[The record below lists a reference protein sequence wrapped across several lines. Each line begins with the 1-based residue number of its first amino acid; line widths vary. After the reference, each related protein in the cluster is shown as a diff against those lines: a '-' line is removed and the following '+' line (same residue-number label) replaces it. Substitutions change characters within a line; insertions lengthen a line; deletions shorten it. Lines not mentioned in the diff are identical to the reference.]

1 MLDRTFVHVPGVGRK
16 TERELW
22 KLGIRSWSDAAK
34 LSALP
39 LRQRTIERLQ
49 EYIPRSQQA
58 LKARDAAFFSHLSHI
73 GEAWRLFE
81 AFSDSC
87 VYLDIETTGLSP
99 VFNTVT
105 VVGLYDGKD
114 YRVFIDGQNLGDL
127 PAALKGYSMA
137 VTFNGSQFDLRFL
150 KVAFPGIE
158 LPAVHIDLRWVTRR
172 LGYSGGLKRVEADF
186 GLSRPSQVAQI
197 AGFDATVLWS
207 KYLRG
212 DHKALDLLVRYNTQD
227 VVNLKAIME
236 RSYRKMVRTIDGAST
251 GHVKGFKGKRLALP
265 PVSNPYKH
273 VARENPH
280 RHLVADLLD
289 KAHKRGKGTRI
300 VGIDLTGSQK
310 RATGWALLD
319 GCEAVT
325 ELIALDKD
333 LLEKTI
339 ASKPDLVSIDS
350 PLSLPGGTSSPQEWK
365 RSGLPIY
372 RACELALKRMGISVF
387 WCLLPTM
394 RALTLRGIRLANEL
408 RAAGLSVI
416 ESYPGAAQDLLRI
429 PRKGTSLD
437 ELRWGLHEAGIRGD
451 FSIKKTSHDEIDAI
465 TSALVGLFF
474 NAGQHISLGNRLE
487 EYLIVPKSAQID
499 YSALAMILEKSGL
512 DGLRDADS
520 LSSTRCA

>member
-16 TERELW
+16 TELELW
-22 KLGIRSWSDAAK
+22 RLGIRTWSDVAK

-39 LRQRTIERLQ
+39 VRRHTAERLQ

-58 LKARDAAFFSHLSHI
+58 LKAHDAAFFSHLAEI

-81 AFSDSC
+81 AFSDDC

-105 VVGLYDGKD
+105 VVGLYDGRE
-114 YRVFIDGQNLGDL
+114 YRVFIDGQNLCDL
-127 PAALKGYSMA
+127 PAVLKKYSMA
-137 VTFNGSQFDLRFL
+137 ITFNGAQFDLRFL
-150 KVAFPGIE
+150 KVTFPGIE
-158 LPAVHIDLRWVTRR
+158 LPAVHIDLRWVTRK
-172 LGYSGGLKRVEADF
+172 LGYSGGLKKVEADF
-186 GLSRPSQVAQI
+186 GLARPSQVGKI
-197 AGFDATVLWS
+197 SGFDATVLWS

-212 DHKALDLLVRYNTQD
+212 DEKALDLLVQYNTQD

-236 RSYRKMVRTIDGAST
+236 QSYRKMVWTIDGAPNGNAKVS
-251 GHVKGFKGKRLALP
+251 KAKRLALP
-265 PVSNPYKH
+265 RVSNPYEH
-273 VARENPH
+273 VARENPR
-280 RHLVADLLD
+280 RHLVANLLD
-289 KAHKRGKGTRI
+289 RAHKRGGGTRI
-300 VGIDLTGSQK
+300 VGIDLTGSEK

-325 ELIALDKD
+325 ELITFDKD
-333 LLEKTI
+333 LLAKTI
-339 ASKPDLVSIDS
+339 ATKPDLVSIDS
-350 PLSLPGGTSSPQEWK
+350 PLSLPGGKSSPQECK

-394 RALTLRGIRLANEL
+394 RALTVRGIRLANEL

-437 ELRWGLHEAGIRGD
+437 ELKWGLHEAGIRGA
-451 FSIKKTSHDEIDAI
+451 FSTMKTTHDEIDAI
-465 TSALVGLFF
+465 TSALVGLFYS
-474 NAGQHISLGNRLE
+474 ADEHISLGNRCE
-487 EYLIVPKSAQID
+487 DYLIVPRSAQIN
-499 YSALAMILEKSGL
+499 YAALAMILEQSGL
-512 DGLRDADS
+512 DALQDAGP
-520 LSSTRCA
+520 LASTRCA